1 MSDAEL
7 RARGAHDARA
17 ELANLAGY
25 LELTIQRGGAT
36 LDEHLQQYLAQ
47 ALASL
52 GRLVAVIDRLT
63 GDD

>member
-7 RARGAHDARA
+7 RARLAHDARA

-25 LELTIQRGGAT
+25 LELTIQRGGAG
-36 LDEHLQQYLAQ
+36 LDERLQQYLAQ

-52 GRLVAVIDRLT
+52 GRLVAVIDRLA
-63 GDD
+63 GEG

>member
-1 MSDAEL
+1 MSEPEV
-7 RARGAHDARA
+7 RARLAHDARA

-25 LELTIQRGGAT
+25 LELTIQRGGAG
-36 LDEHLQQYLAQ
+36 LDEPLQQYLAQ

-52 GRLVAVIDRLT
+52 GRLVAVLERLT

>member
-1 MSDAEL
+1 MSDPEV
-7 RARGAHDARA
+7 RAHLAHDARA

-25 LELTIQRGGAT
+25 LELTIQRGGAA
-36 LDEHLQQYLAQ
+36 LDEQLQQYLAH

-63 GDD
+63 GGD